1 MDLDRHAGGDPD
13 ERRRHEAQVER
24 QDGGDEAH
32 AGRDERGDHG
42 RAVVERR
49 EQQRQVGER
58 DGELQG
64 EPRGEVRSE
73 DDPERGAHDPGRQHR
88 DPGAEVEPL
97 VMLDVGPRV
106 PELGDGDRVGL
117 VVEEVR
123 ADPLG
128 GTAEPPEVRRDR
140 RAVHGVPD
148 VHDDGRHDHHR
159 DGRALPHEVDGR
171 ELGRAR
177 EDENRHPDHLDG
189 READVRGGH
198 PDDQP
203 EREDPEEERGGGLR
217 AGDEIVSGAHPVQHP
232 CVRRVMD
239 GLDLRNH
246 FVLRLQTVAMPT
258 NSASPDGGPKFVFVT
273 GGVMSGLGKG
283 ITAAS
288 TGRLLENAGF
298 DVTAVKIDPY
308 LNVDAGTMNPYQH
321 GEVYVLNDGGEVD
334 LDLGNYER
342 FLDEDMS
349 FDQNI
354 TTGKLYKN
362 VIEKERAGD
371 YLGKT
376 VQIIPHITDDIKRR
390 IREAAAGHDVCLIEV
405 GGTVGDIEGGPY
417 YEAIRQFTH
426 EENEEDVLL
435 AHVTLVPFSK
445 NGEQK
450 TKPTQHSVKEL
461 RSIGLQPDIVV
472 GRCEEKLDPDT
483 KEKIALFCDV
493 PREAVFSNPDVEDI
507 YHVPLV
513 VEEEGLDEHVME
525 RLDIEDAAQPAAE
538 RAGWWRDVVTREKSG
553 TVKVA
558 LVGKY
563 ALEDAYL
570 SIHEALKHAGLEHG
584 VEVEVLWVDAEEMAN
599 THQRRVREAD
609 AIVVPGGFGTR
620 GTREKIDAARYAREN
635 EVPYLGLCLGF
646 QMAVIEYARNVLGLE
661 GAHSTEM
668 VPETPHPVIGLLP
681 EQYDVEDLGGT
692 MRLGAHATEIQP
704 GTLAAELYGESC
716 TERHRHRYEVNPEY
730 IDDLEAEGLRFSGR
744 ANNRME
750 VLELDDHPFFFGTQ
764 FHPEFRSRPG
774 RASPPFVGLLDAAI
788 EKEPTETTEVEV

>member
-1 MDLDRHAGGDPD
+1 
-13 ERRRHEAQVER
+13 
-24 QDGGDEAH
+24 
-32 AGRDERGDHG
+32 
-42 RAVVERR
+42 
-49 EQQRQVGER
+49 
-58 DGELQG
+58 
-64 EPRGEVRSE
+64 
-73 DDPERGAHDPGRQHR
+73 
-88 DPGAEVEPL
+88 
-97 VMLDVGPRV
+97 
-106 PELGDGDRVGL
+106 
-117 VVEEVR
+117 
-123 ADPLG
+123 
-128 GTAEPPEVRRDR
+128 
-140 RAVHGVPD
+140 
-148 VHDDGRHDHHR
+148 
-159 DGRALPHEVDGR
+159 
-171 ELGRAR
+171 
-177 EDENRHPDHLDG
+177 
-189 READVRGGH
+189 
-198 PDDQP
+198 
-203 EREDPEEERGGGLR
+203 
-217 AGDEIVSGAHPVQHP
+217 
-232 CVRRVMD
+232 
-239 GLDLRNH
+239 
-246 FVLRLQTVAMPT
+246 MPT
-258 NSASPDGGPKFVFVT
+258 DSGPGLGPKFVFVT

-321 GEVYVLNDGGEVD
+321 GEVYVLKDGGEVD

-342 FLDEDMS
+342 FLDADMT

-417 YEAIRQFTH
+417 YEAIRQFAH
-426 EENEEDVLL
+426 EERDEDVLL
-435 AHVTLVPFSK
+435 AHVTLVPYSK

-472 GRCEEKLDPDT
+472 GRCEDELDADT

-493 PREAVFSNPDVEDI
+493 PTEAVFSNPDVEDI
-507 YHVPLV
+507 YRVPLV
-513 VEEEGLDEHVME
+513 VEEEGLDEYVMN
-525 RLDIEDAAQPAAE
+525 RLEISEAARPKAE
-538 RAGWWRDVVTREKSG
+538 RASRWRDIVTREQSG
-553 TVKVA
+553 TVTVA

-584 VEVEVLWVDAEEMAN
+584 IEVDVLWVDAEEMAN
-599 THQRRVREAD
+599 THVQRLKDAD
-609 AIVVPGGFGTR
+609 GIVVPGGFGTR
-620 GTREKIDAARYAREN
+620 GTGEKIAAARYARKN
-635 EVPYLGLCLGF
+635 DVPYLGLCLGF
-646 QMAVIEYARNVLGLE
+646 QMAVIEYARNVCGLA

-668 VPETPHPVIGLLP
+668 DPETPEPVIGLLP

-692 MRLGAHATEIQP
+692 MRLGAHETAIEA
-704 GTLAAELYGESC
+704 GTLAADLYGDSC

-730 IDDLEAEGLRFSGR
+730 IEELEGAGLQFSGR

-750 VLELDDHPFFFGTQ
+750 ILELPDHPFFFGTQ

-774 RASPPFVGLLDAAI
+774 RASPPFVGFLDATI
-788 EKEPTETTEVEV
+788 DEREQRVNEVEA

>member
-1 MDLDRHAGGDPD
+1 
-13 ERRRHEAQVER
+13 
-24 QDGGDEAH
+24 
-32 AGRDERGDHG
+32 
-42 RAVVERR
+42 
-49 EQQRQVGER
+49 
-58 DGELQG
+58 
-64 EPRGEVRSE
+64 
-73 DDPERGAHDPGRQHR
+73 
-88 DPGAEVEPL
+88 
-97 VMLDVGPRV
+97 
-106 PELGDGDRVGL
+106 
-117 VVEEVR
+117 
-123 ADPLG
+123 
-128 GTAEPPEVRRDR
+128 
-140 RAVHGVPD
+140 
-148 VHDDGRHDHHR
+148 
-159 DGRALPHEVDGR
+159 
-171 ELGRAR
+171 
-177 EDENRHPDHLDG
+177 
-189 READVRGGH
+189 
-198 PDDQP
+198 
-203 EREDPEEERGGGLR
+203 
-217 AGDEIVSGAHPVQHP
+217 
-232 CVRRVMD
+232 
-239 GLDLRNH
+239 
-246 FVLRLQTVAMPT
+246 MPT
-258 NSASPDGGPKFVFVT
+258 NPAGPASGPKFVFVT

-321 GEVYVLNDGGEVD
+321 GEVYVLKDGGEVD

-342 FLDEDMS
+342 FLDADMT

-390 IREAAAGHDVCLIEV
+390 VREAAAGHDVCLIEV

-417 YEAIRQFTH
+417 YEAIRQFAH
-426 EENEEDVLL
+426 EEKDEDVLL
-435 AHVTLVPFSK
+435 AHVTLVPYSK

-472 GRCEEKLDPDT
+472 GRCEDELDADT

-493 PREAVFSNPDVEDI
+493 PTEAVFSNPDVEDI
-507 YHVPLV
+507 YHVPLM
-513 VEEEGLDEHVME
+513 VEEEGLDEYVME
-525 RLDIEDAAQPAAE
+525 ELGIAE
-538 RAGWWRDVVTREKSG
+538 RALPEPERGSQWRDLVTRKRSG
-553 TVKVA
+553 TVTVA

-599 THQRRVREAD
+599 THEQRLREAD
-609 AIVVPGGFGTR
+609 GIVVPGGFGTR
-620 GTREKIDAARYAREN
+620 GTGEKIAAARYAREN
-635 EVPYLGLCLGF
+635 DVPFLGLCLGF
-646 QMAVIEYARNVLGLE
+646 QMAVIEYARHVCGLD

-668 VPETPHPVIGLLP
+668 EPDTSHPVIGLLP

-692 MRLGAHATEIQP
+692 MRLGAHETDIEAE
-704 GTLAAELYGESC
+704 TLAATLYGESC

-730 IDDLEAEGLRFSGR
+730 IEQLESAGLQFSGR

-750 VLELDDHPFFFGTQ
+750 ILELPSHPFFFGTQ

-774 RASPPFVGLLDAAI
+774 RASPPFVGLLDAAMD
-788 EKEPTETTEVEV
+788 EREQRVNEVEA